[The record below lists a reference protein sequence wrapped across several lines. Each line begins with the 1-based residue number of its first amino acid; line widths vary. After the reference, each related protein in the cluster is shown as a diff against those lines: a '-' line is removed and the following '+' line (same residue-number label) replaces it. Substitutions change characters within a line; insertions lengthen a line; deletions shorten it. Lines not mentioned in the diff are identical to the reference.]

1 MENIETIFKNTADIH
16 QFSKGYFRY
25 LYGLMSRIDTKEIEG
40 IVREFN
46 KAHKN
51 QNTVFFIGNGGSA
64 STASHMANDFGL
76 STHKDEKLPFRA
88 ISLTDNVASMTAI
101 ANDCGYDNIFIRQL
115 NLYYKKGDKL
125 VAISASGNSP
135 NVVNA
140 ANWVKKRGGK
150 VIGLVGFDGG
160 ELKKISDIS
169 IHVKTPKGEYG
180 PVEDIHMIMDHLI
193 YTWMW
198 FKKRKG

>member
-1 MENIETIFKNTADIH
+1 MENIETLFNNTADID

-25 LYGLMSRIDTKEIEG
+25 LYSLLSRIDTKEIEG
-40 IVREFN
+40 IVMEFN

-51 QNTVFFIGNGGSA
+51 RNTVFFIGNGGSA

-76 STHKDEKLPFRA
+76 GTRKDEKLPFRA

-101 ANDCGYDNIFIRQL
+101 ANDCSYDDIFVRQL
-115 NLYYKKGDKL
+115 NLYYKRGDKL

-140 ANWVKKRGGK
+140 ATWVKKRGGRI
-150 VIGLVGFDGG
+150 IGLVGFDGG
-160 ELKKISDIS
+160 KLKKISDIC